1 MTKSVSSS
9 HSGRRAKGLRRF
21 RSQVKTRSTQK
32 ETRTTDLSSFVL
44 CKATAGELRAALQEL
59 YLNGA
64 LPTPVIHATNA
75 DIGSILSGGLIPG
88 GPQGSRDMVHF
99 ATEFPDSTPLRV
111 LREEQAG
118 PVGDTAAP
126 VARRITEALPGLR
139 KNCRY
144 YIYLDLYKWL

>member
-1 MTKSVSSS
+1 
-9 HSGRRAKGLRRF
+9 
-21 RSQVKTRSTQK
+21 
-32 ETRTTDLSSFVL
+32 VL

-59 YLNGA
+59 YLNDA

-126 VARRITEALPGLR
+126 VARRITEALPGSTQKLQV
-139 KNCRY
+139 
-144 YIYLDLYKWL
+144 LDLLGPVQVAPVRPGRLHECQQSGLDQ